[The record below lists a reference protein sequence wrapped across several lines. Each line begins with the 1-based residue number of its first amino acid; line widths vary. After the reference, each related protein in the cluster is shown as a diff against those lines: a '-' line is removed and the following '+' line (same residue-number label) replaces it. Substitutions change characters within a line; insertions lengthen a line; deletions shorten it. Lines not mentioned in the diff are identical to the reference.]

1 VNVTAEG
8 KVEAAGRLHGLRPT
22 FTSFVGRSDAVAT
35 LSEMLGQYR
44 LVTVTGAGGVGKTRL
59 AEEVTRRAA
68 GQFADGAWMIELA
81 TVREPALVPV
91 AVATALGIRQAPGI
105 SITDT
110 LTASLAQR
118 QLLLVLDNCEHVLD
132 AVTQF
137 CAAVLTYADDVRI
150 LSTSREPLGLAA
162 EARYR
167 LAPLALP
174 DRNNLGEA
182 ESSEAVTLFADRAR
196 QLDPRFRL
204 DHDSRGTVIRL
215 VQRLDGIPLAIELAA
230 ARIESLGLAQL
241 DSRLDDRFHLLVSA
255 NRAADARQRSL
266 EAAID
271 WSYQLLTDGEQRV
284 LRQLSV
290 FPGPFTLDA
299 AEAVAGAEAR
309 LAVLRLVDC
318 SLLAPPRGGPDGRSR
333 YSMLETLRIY
343 STGRLR
349 ENGEEDQASSALARY
364 ALKVAGQANAQMT
377 AADLEKPAALWLD
390 AEDAAI
396 HQGLLWALEHDPAVA
411 LRIAVALASWWRL
424 RGRWV
429 QGYTLLLRAVEQN
442 GPEADGRA
450 SALIWLGRL
459 HGSYDSD
466 ALGYY
471 NQAVEILRA
480 TQPSAELVDAL
491 VSRSGVLS
499 NLGRLPEAAD
509 DSRAALDLARR
520 LEYFAGEAGAI
531 TSFVVIASYAGDGE
545 QGLEWARQAQLVNRD
560 RLPGWDARDVAS
572 CVLFAVVQFAPHD
585 VQADVLEQ
593 TLEAATEAG
602 DTGHQAQLLYLMVVR
617 ALDAGRL
624 SEAQEKLR
632 ESIELATYVADRMRL
647 IDVMDECGYV
657 CAAMRRYAEA
667 VTLWAA
673 RDVQCEA
680 NGMLIL
686 TPYEED
692 RRRPWLEEA
701 SAALGAGQFE
711 FAQKRGSA
719 MTLDAAAEFA
729 LMMSTAGSAATEA
742 PQGKLSPRERELVTL
757 VAQGKTDAQIAGQ
770 LFISVRTVRTHL
782 DRIRDKSGCRRRA
795 DLTRLALEAG
805 II

>member
-1 VNVTAEG
+1 
-8 KVEAAGRLHGLRPT
+8 
-22 FTSFVGRSDAVAT
+22 
-35 LSEMLGQYR
+35 MLTQYR
-44 LVTVTGAGGVGKTRL
+44 LITVTGAGGVGKTRL

-68 GQFADGAWMIELA
+68 SEFADGAWMIELA

-118 QLLLVLDNCEHVLD
+118 QLLLILDNCEHVLD

-137 CAAVLTYADDVRI
+137 CDALLTYADDVRI
-150 LSTSREPLGLAA
+150 LCTSREPLGLAA

-174 DRNNLGEA
+174 DRNNPGEA

-204 DHDSRGTVIRL
+204 DDDSRGTVIRL

-241 DSRLDDRFHLLVSA
+241 VSRLDDRFHLLVNA
-255 NRAADARQRSL
+255 NRTADSRQRSL

-271 WSYQLLTDGEQRV
+271 WSYQLLTDAEQRV

-299 AEAVAGAEAR
+299 AEAVAGTEAR

-318 SLLAPPRGGPDGRSR
+318 SLLAPPRSGPDGRSR

-349 ENGEEDQASSALARY
+349 ENGAVDQASSALARY
-364 ALKVAGQANAQMT
+364 ALKVAEQANAQM
-377 AADLEKPAALWLD
+377 AVSDLEKAAALWLD

-429 QGYTLLLRAVEQN
+429 QGYTLLLRAVGQG
-442 GPEADGRA
+442 GPEADGWA

-459 HGSYDSD
+459 YGTYDAD

-471 NQAVEILRA
+471 NQAAEILQA
-480 TQPSAELVDAL
+480 GKPSVELVDAL
-491 VSRSGVLS
+491 VSRSAVLR
-499 NLGRLPEAAD
+499 NLGRLSDAAD
-509 DSRAALDLARR
+509 DARGALEMARQ
-520 LEYFAGEAGAI
+520 LEYPAGEAGAL
-531 TSFVVIASYAGDGE
+531 TSSAAIASYAGDGE
-545 QGLEWARQAQLVNRD
+545 QALEWARLAELINRD
-560 RLPGWDARDVAS
+560 RLPGWDARDAVAG
-572 CVLFAVVQFAPHD
+572 VLFARVQFAPHD
-585 VQADVLEQ
+585 VLTDVLQ
-593 TLEAATEAG
+593 QALAAATAAG
-602 DTGHQAQLLYLMVVR
+602 DSGHQAELLYLMVVR
-617 ALDAGRL
+617 DLDAGRL
-624 SEAQEKLR
+624 SEAQDNLR
-632 ESIELATYVADRMRL
+632 ASIELATYLADRVRL
-647 IDVMDECGYV
+647 IDVLDECGYV
-657 CAAMRRYAEA
+657 RAAMRRYAEA

-673 RDVQCEA
+673 RDVHCQA
-680 NGMLIL
+680 NGMLVL

-692 RRRPWLEEA
+692 RRRPWLDEA
-701 SAALGAGQFE
+701 TAALGAGQFAL
-711 FAQKRGSA
+711 AQQRGAA
-719 MTLDAAAEFA
+719 MTLEAAAEFA
-729 LMMSTAGSAATEA
+729 QMMTTASSGPAEAT
-742 PQGKLSPRERELVTL
+742 QGKLSPRERELVTL